1 MNDDIFFPLVIAA
14 GMFAVVYA
22 GVSMGEFQGHAFHSK
37 CIEECYEDIKDRRKA
52 AKLALLEQDKLIA
65 AGVIEA
71 PVIVKDLKPPTW
83 GGCAG
88 CHGQK
93 GEGMG
98 MFPKISGQSKDYIIT
113 ALTQYKNKE
122 KRGSK
127 SMIMWGQASGLSG
140 SDINTL
146 GEYISTL

>member
-22 GVSMGEFQGHAFHSK
+22 GVSMGEFQGYAFHSK
-37 CIEECYEDIKDRRKA
+37 CIEQCYEDIKDRRRVA
-52 AKLALLEQDKLIA
+52 ELALLEQEKLIA

-71 PVIVKDLKPPTW
+71 PIVIEDTTPPAW
-83 GGCAG
+83 AGCAG

-98 MFPKISGQSKDYIIT
+98 MFPKISGQSKDYIVT

-127 SMIMWGQASGLSG
+127 SMIMWGQASALSG
-140 SDINTL
+140 SDISTL
-146 GEYISTL
+146 GEYISEL